1 MESFFAPLL
10 NWIESLATSV
20 SLEVFVVVGAF
31 LEEIV
36 APIPSP
42 FVMTT
47 AAVLAQVQGF
57 TWVNYVFL
65 ILIASAAKT
74 LSSYCVYVAAD
85 KAEDVILGKFG
96 KFFGVSHEQVE
107 RLGKLLTKSWIDDV
121 LLFFSR
127 ALPIIPT
134 FPISV
139 GAGVIKY
146 KLKTYI
152 LMTFW
157 GTCVRNLFY
166 LWIALFGWER
176 FQIIRQDLWEHPL
189 WLAIGVIIFLLIVI
203 WILRAKETWWERLL
217 HHRTGKK

>member
-1 MESFFAPLL
+1 M
-10 NWIESLATSV
+10 NWVESLATSV
-20 SLEVFVVVGAF
+20 SLEVFVIVGAF
-31 LEEIV
+31 LEELL

-47 AAVLAQVQGF
+47 AAVLAQIQGYS
-57 TWVNYVFL
+57 WINYAVL

-96 KFFGVSHEQVE
+96 KFFGVSHAQVE
-107 RLGKLLTKSWIDDV
+107 RLGQLLTKSWIDDV
-121 LLFFSR
+121 LLFLSR
-127 ALPIIPT
+127 ALPIVPT

-146 KLKTYI
+146 NVKTYLI
-152 LMTFW
+152 LTFW

-166 LWIALFGWER
+166 LWIALFGWEG
-176 FQIIRQDLWEHPL
+176 FQSIRQDLWEHPL
-189 WLAIGVIIFLLIVI
+189 WLAIGLIIFLLIVI
-203 WILRAKETWWERLL
+203 GILRAKETWWERLL
-217 HHRTGKK
+217 HHRPGKK